1 VFDTGAR
8 PPHRVVAEIVPPQS
22 GRAPSADF
30 LRQQGQA
37 IRLATYDDRMR
48 RAAAALEM
56 DLYPL

>member
-1 VFDTGAR
+1 
-8 PPHRVVAEIVPPQS
+8 VVAEIVPPQS